1 MNHTDFLKEQITDL
15 EKDAESLTKQLVET
29 SELRLQ
35 VMGALELIKKQIKVA
50 KDKLEIPNNETV
62 VSSPK
67 DSSDKIEK

>member
-35 VMGALELIKKQIKVA
+35 VMGALELIKKQITVAKEKLVIPHNETVISSPVDSSEKVA
-50 KDKLEIPNNETV
+50 K
-62 VSSPK
+62 
-67 DSSDKIEK
+67 